1 MLASFG
7 SGITATMGDALL
19 AVSSPDGLSAWQSVV
34 GEFRQTVGNP
44 LAGWPVL
51 LGIAGFAAL
60 VWVNHPG
67 RAGARRLVRCA
78 PCGPRSR
85 RPSRV
90 RALLPRPLRW

>member
-60 VWVNHPG
+60 VWVN
-67 RAGARRLVRCA
+67 L
-78 PCGPRSR
+78 
-85 RPSRV
+85 RV
-90 RALLPRPLRW
+90 ARALVGSFDAHHAGPDPVDHHA